1 MCVSLDA
8 ATAFAQNI
16 TVTGTVTEQASGEPA
31 LGVSIVVKGNASN
44 GTIADALGNYSISVP
59 SNATLVFS
67 AIGMKSQEVAV
78 NGLTTIDIQMVED
91 AELLDE
97 IVVIGYGTAKS
108 KDLTGAIS
116 SVKSDDIIST
126 PISSPMGALQGKVR
140 ALKKGNVTQVIDNTI
155 FGTT

>member
-1 MCVSLDA
+1 
-8 ATAFAQNI
+8 
-16 TVTGTVTEQASGEPA
+16 
-31 LGVSIVVKGNASN
+31 
-44 GTIADALGNYSISVP
+44 
-59 SNATLVFS
+59 
-67 AIGMKSQEVAV
+67 MKSQEVAV
-78 NGLTTIDIQMVED
+78 NGRTTIDIQMVEN